1 VSKPVSHNTMS
12 EGHQAAFPT
21 HTARVN
27 RAYLSKPE
35 KGASYSGLKIIAK
48 LAPDAGPPIK
58 QITGR

>member
-1 VSKPVSHNTMS
+1 MS